1 MDGTGST
8 QPLFGTAPG
17 PDGFSRAIN
26 LDDIFSDCF
35 FGPIGEVVP
44 STSQPPP
51 TQGSLSLPVSSSS
64 ASAGGGRSRGAAHD
78 AEDEDEED
86 GDGEEDDGRGGKRP
100 RMRQMSEQQKVER
113 R

>member
-17 PDGFSRAIN
+17 PDGFSRTIN

-44 STSQPPP
+44 STSQPP